1 MVDRNS
7 DITFIDFRSEKFE
20 EIEDSNRLFEENVVE
35 NMMSGIESTISKT
48 TTICLSQIQ
57 SKKFWHKVRLIMN

>member
-1 MVDRNS
+1 MIDRNS